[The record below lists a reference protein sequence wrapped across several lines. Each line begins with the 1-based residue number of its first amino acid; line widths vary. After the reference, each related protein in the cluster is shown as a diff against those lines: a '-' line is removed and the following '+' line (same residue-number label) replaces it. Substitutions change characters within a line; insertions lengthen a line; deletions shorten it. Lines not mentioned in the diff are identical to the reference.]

1 MVTSPYHTIIGHIYY
16 LHFTIQTYVIL
27 SFIYVIGSGGE
38 YYFIVVSYQG
48 LSILKM
54 AMGLFDIMG

>member
-1 MVTSPYHTIIGHIYY
+1 MVISPYHTIIGHIYY
-16 LHFTIQTYVIL
+16 LTFTIKTYVIL
-27 SFIYVIGSGGE
+27 SCIYIIGGGGE

-54 AMGLFDIMG
+54 AIG